1 MKFKFLIYLLLPLL
15 FSAVYAQDYSSSITI
30 YPKEIT
36 VSQCGIA
43 TYDLSVKNTGIKED
57 TLYALV
63 EGIPEGWYSLSHE
76 SIKLKPGE
84 SKNVYLFVTANCFE
98 EPKNYTAKIS
108 FLGNSESYAEFK
120 MNVVSDHSISIL
132 VPSEIRSCACEET
145 PIKFVL
151 ANTGKYEEKVKL
163 TVKGGYVKQDVI
175 NLKPGEQSQFEMVL
189 EKSCNSYG
197 NYTFEINAE
206 SMTSYAKTSKKITI
220 NRENCHD
227 FQIKYDEVKNLCLN
241 EKATFSVSIYNTG
254 TLDDEYLLYIDA
266 LDISEKVNISS
277 KSNKTFN
284 LVFES
289 DEVGVIDLGF
299 SVKSSTKESKGMIRF
314 NIEKCYGVD
323 LQAEQ
328 NEITILLGDG
338 RLVKAKLTNTGSKN
352 DTFRIISD
360 VKWVSLRPEQIRV
373 EGMKSE
379 DIFIYYSPEYNQLGV
394 FNTTIKAFSENSKDE
409 ESIKV
414 NVVSELPII
423 QPEENASTTT
433 TLQQSEGVSNKTL
446 IALGVGILITIFIF
460 GMIYL
465 FVMRD

>member
-1 MKFKFLIYLLLPLL
+1 
-15 FSAVYAQDYSSSITI
+15 
-30 YPKEIT
+30 
-36 VSQCGIA
+36 
-43 TYDLSVKNTGIKED
+43 
-57 TLYALV
+57 
-63 EGIPEGWYSLSHE
+63 
-76 SIKLKPGE
+76 
-84 SKNVYLFVTANCFE
+84 
-98 EPKNYTAKIS
+98 
-108 FLGNSESYAEFK
+108 
-120 MNVVSDHSISIL
+120 
-132 VPSEIRSCACEET
+132 
-145 PIKFVL
+145 
-151 ANTGKYEEKVKL
+151 
-163 TVKGGYVKQDVI
+163 
-175 NLKPGEQSQFEMVL
+175 
-189 EKSCNSYG
+189 
-197 NYTFEINAE
+197 
-206 SMTSYAKTSKKITI
+206 MTSYAKTSKKITI
-220 NRENCHD
+220 NRENCHE
-227 FQIKYDEVKNLCLN
+227 FHIKYDEVKNLCLN
-241 EKATFSVSIYNTG
+241 EKATFSVSIYNIG
-254 TLDDEYLLYIDA
+254 TVDYEYLLYIDA

-289 DEVGVIDLGF
+289 DEVGVIDLGC
-299 SVKSSTKESKGMIRF
+299 SVKPSTKESKGMIRF

-433 TLQQSEGVSNKTL
+433 TLQQNEGVSNKTL